1 MWRKRAGQKDR
12 KKVGVAEGCEGR
24 RVGQR
29 DVKKV
34 GVVAGWKEGERGR
47 GM

>member
-1 MWRKRAGQKDR
+1 
-12 KKVGVAEGCEGR
+12 VGGAEGCEGGGR
-24 RVGQR
+24 GRGMEGGWVGQR

-34 GVVAGWKEGERGR
+34 GVVEGRKEGGGGR